1 MDKMLRFHD
10 KREAEG
16 ILVRA
21 SRPVGQT
28 IGEGTG
34 VGMETSRARV
44 DTDSGFCPGVYGR
57 TSRVAPPSS
66 PTP

>member
-28 IGEGTG
+28 IGEGAARYAG
-34 VGMETSRARV
+34 V
-44 DTDSGFCPGVYGR
+44 
-57 TSRVAPPSS
+57 
-66 PTP
+66 TPLLWTV